1 MKRFIRILLAAMFG
15 VACGTGGIGTLAA
28 QTADI
33 PASPP
38 AAPTSA
44 PVEPAAAGVGTSV
57 VGVPPAT
64 LRVFNR
70 PIFTFRA
77 SLFGLSPIERAAGA
91 AERITALL
99 DRGGEGDVTVADI
112 PQGTLV
118 RIDER
123 TAFMIVSGDILAHVG
138 ESMASESEK
147 AVAALRLVIAE
158 TREAR
163 DKSRMLV
170 NGLWAGATT
179 LVYLGLLWLLWRFGR
194 FVTRRMLLFAHAKAH
209 KLQVGG
215 VALMHRERIVHVVQ
229 RALRIG
235 FWVFVLLLTYQWLG
249 LVLERFPYTRPWGEG
264 LNTFLISTVTGMLV
278 AIAHSVPD
286 LLVVIMIF
294 VLARA
299 ASRGMTGFFNRV
311 QAGRVHVGWVDADSA
326 RPVRRLTGLA
336 IWLFAIA
343 MAYPYIPGSETDAF
357 KGLSVLFGLMVSM
370 GASGLVG
377 QAANGLI
384 LMFTRTYRPG
394 EFVRIGEHEGTIT
407 SMGTFTTQIRTGLGE
422 ELTLPNSMVMGTVI
436 RNYSRTVQGRG
447 FVIDSPVTI
456 GYDAPWRQV
465 HAMLIEAANRTD
477 GILQTPA
484 PRVFQTALS
493 DFYAEYRLVCQAL
506 PSEPRPRAEVL
517 SALHGNIQDVFNEN
531 GVQIMSPHYVT
542 DPETAKIVPREH
554 WHAPPAMPP
563 VTDGR

>member
-1 MKRFIRILLAAMFG
+1 MKRYAWIFVSAVLG
-15 VACGTGGIGTLAA
+15 VAFSMGGIGTPAA
-28 QTADI
+28 QPVDAPGST
-33 PASPP
+33 PAAIAAI
-38 AAPTSA
+38 AAPT
-44 PVEPAAAGVGTSV
+44 AAV
-57 VGVPPAT
+57 VGVYPAT

-77 SLFGLSPIERAAGA
+77 PLLGLSPAERAASA
-91 AERITALL
+91 TERIGELL
-99 DRGGEGDVTVADI
+99 KRGGEDVVTTTEI
-112 PQGTLV
+112 PQGILIK
-118 RIDER
+118 IDER
-123 TAFMIVSGDILAHVG
+123 IAFMVVPGDAIVHVG
-138 ESMASESEK
+138 ETMQGKVEQ
-147 AVAALRLVIAE
+147 AVAALQQVIAE

-163 DKSRMLV
+163 DGAQMLA
-170 NGLWAGATT
+170 NGLWAGAVT
-179 LVYLGLLWLLWRFGR
+179 LAYVGLLWLLWRFGR
-194 FVTRRMLLFAHAKAH
+194 FVTGRMLRFADAKAH

-215 VALMHRERIVHVVQ
+215 MALMHRERILHIVQ
-229 RALRIG
+229 RTLRIG
-235 FWVFVLLLTYQWLG
+235 FWLLALLLTYEWLG
-249 LVLERFPYTRPWGEG
+249 LVLERFPFTRPWGEG
-264 LNTFLISTVTGMLV
+264 LNTFLISTTTGMLV

-286 LLVVIMIF
+286 LLVVVVIF

-299 ASRGMTGFFNRV
+299 ASRGLTGFFDGV
-311 QAGRVHVGWVDADSA
+311 QSGRVHVGWVDADSA
-326 RPVRRLTGLA
+326 RPIRRLISFA
-336 IWLFAIA
+336 IWLFAVA

-357 KGLSVLFGLMVSM
+357 KGLSVLFGLMVSL

-422 ELTLPNSMVMGTVI
+422 ELTLPNSLVMGTVI

-447 FVIDSPVTI
+447 FVIDSAVTI

-477 GILQTPA
+477 GILPTPS

-493 DFYAEYRLVCQAL
+493 DYYAEYRLVCQAV
-506 PSEPRPRAEVL
+506 PAAPRPRAEVL
-517 SALHGNIQDVFNEN
+517 SALHGHIQDVFNEH

-542 DPETAKIVPREH
+542 DPDAAKIVPREN
-554 WHAPPAMPP
+554 WYTAPAVPPASKG
-563 VTDGR
+563 T